1 MIFSLII
8 GISISFGIIF
18 AKKTHLAI
26 IGAVSSAYSFAI
38 LSDFIIPTWE
48 SNQFIQTA
56 SLFSFHNLMFRSI
69 IIIIYADDRCDFESK
84 ILTYFKSEEDKL
96 WIWFK
101 YLIYQMIF
109 FRILGFIALYIQ
121 ANYEKFNFNKFFSK
135 YKNLKGENIQL
146 NQQKNSSKK
155 LKYENK
161 AFVDDDNDKI
171 ERKIQIENHCDNEI
185 LRNSIDQRQN
195 YKIEINSESTKTF
208 AISWKNLSY
217 SIETIFSKKLILKNL
232 KGKIDFGTITA
243 LMGPSGA
250 GKTTLLKCINGIKQS
265 GLSKDTQFYVNKFT
279 KIKPV
284 FIVQEPKNHLLINL
298 TVRES
303 LKYSSLL
310 KNSQQK
316 INKNNQPNQVN
327 SLDYLVEI
335 VKDQMEFNHNLNINK
350 ILSELMLTKCADN
363 FVSQCSGGEQKRLS
377 IGLELT
383 PKIKPNLICIDEPTS
398 GLDSYAAEQV
408 SLLFLF

>member
-1 MIFSLII
+1 M
-8 GISISFGIIF
+8 
-18 AKKTHLAI
+18 
-26 IGAVSSAYSFAI
+26 
-38 LSDFIIPTWE
+38 
-48 SNQFIQTA
+48 
-56 SLFSFHNLMFRSI
+56 
-69 IIIIYADDRCDFESK
+69 
-84 ILTYFKSEEDKL
+84 
-96 WIWFK
+96 
-101 YLIYQMIF
+101 
-109 FRILGFIALYIQ
+109 
-121 ANYEKFNFNKFFSK
+121 
-135 YKNLKGENIQL
+135 
-146 NQQKNSSKK
+146 
-155 LKYENK
+155 
-161 AFVDDDNDKI
+161 
-171 ERKIQIENHCDNEI
+171 
-185 LRNSIDQRQN
+185 RNSIDQRQN
-195 YKIEINSESTKTF
+195 YKIEINSDKSTKTF